1 MMELLLTHLHKGARA
16 QMMVETMIMDLS
28 LCMRWHRPVLNTVH
42 LVSQLIMM
50 SLFRGCDVNEAQL
63 FKLLEMVGT
72 R

>member
-1 MMELLLTHLHKGARA
+1 
-16 QMMVETMIMDLS
+16 
-28 LCMRWHRPVLNTVH
+28 MRWHRPVLNTVH

-50 SLFRGCDVNEAQL
+50 PLFRGCDVNEAQL